1 MQLLRQ
7 HIQQANIY
15 VSHANVVVYVFI
27 RQNNLL
33 SSCEQVEM
41 SKPISEL
48 IKYIF
53 YSVLLLNYL
62 TLKSLIGYQFIICS
76 VKQDIIRV

>member
-7 HIQQANIY
+7 HIEQANIY
-15 VSHANVVVYVFI
+15 VSLSHANVVVYVFI

-48 IKYIF
+48 IRYIF

-62 TLKSLIGYQFIICS
+62 TLKSLIGYLFIM
-76 VKQDIIRV
+76 